1 MGILTDKTL
10 ASLKRKPAE
19 VGTTYDVADG
29 VVPGL
34 FARVSPKGRVSFI
47 LYTRY
52 PGSSSPSRR
61 TVGVYDGGNL
71 AKVRKTA
78 QDWLGHIAEG
88 RDPAEVIERRKVEQE
103 RKRANSFRAVFEDF
117 AAAKLSKE
125 RGGKFVERDM
135 RKEFLEAW
143 NGRPI
148 TEILPEDIAQIIT
161 AKAKTAPGQARA
173 LLVAIKRMFEW
184 SVDRHAY
191 ALTANPAARLKAD
204 NLCGEMKPRDRKLSD
219 AEVFAFLRTAQG
231 TPYPAGPVYEL
242 LLLTGL
248 RLNEVAEA
256 QWSEFDFKAGTW
268 TIPGAR
274 MKARESR
281 ARPHAVPLTP
291 EILAVI
297 NRLPRFESGEFLF
310 SNNFGKTPVQ
320 MGTLVKRRLDA
331 RMLRTLRAMARKR
344 GENWRK
350 VKLEPWVQ
358 HDLRRV
364 VRAGLAKLGV
374 GYEVGEALLA
384 HRLGGVHGTYNVH
397 DYFEEKKKA
406 LQQWAAH
413 LRTITEPAPANVVKL
428 EATRA

>member
-19 VGTTYDVADG
+19 VGTTYDEPDG

-61 TVGVYDGGNL
+61 TVAVYDGGNL

-78 QDWLGHIAEG
+78 QEWLGHIAEG
-88 RDPAEVIERRKVEQE
+88 RDPADIIKRKKEADE

-117 AAAKLSKE
+117 AAVKLSKE

-135 RKEFLEAW
+135 RKEFLELW

-191 ALTANPAARLKAD
+191 SLSVNPAARLKAD
-204 NLCGEMKPRDRKLSD
+204 KLCGESKARDRVLAD
-219 AEVFAFLRTAQG
+219 DEVLAFLRAARRTA
-231 TPYPAGPVYEL
+231 YPVGPVYEL

-256 QWSEFDFKAGTW
+256 QWSEFDLKAGTW
-268 TIPGAR
+268 TIPASR

-281 ARPHAVPLTP
+281 ARPHAVPLTA

-297 NRLPRFESGEFLF
+297 DKLPRFDSGDFLF
-310 SNNFGKTPVQ
+310 SNNFGKTPIQ

-331 RMLRTLRAMARKR
+331 RMLRTLRAMARRR
-344 GENWRK
+344 GDNPAK
-350 VKLEPWVQ
+350 VKLAPWVQ

-384 HRLGGVHGTYNVH
+384 HRLSGVHGTYNVH
-397 DYFEEKKKA
+397 DYFAEKREA
-406 LQQWAAH
+406 LQRWAAH
-413 LRTITEPAPANVVKL
+413 LRTILEPPPSNVVAL
-428 EATRA
+428 PTRA